1 MTAGNITDQC
11 NSVVQYMRD
20 IVLRLL
26 HLVIMH
32 SSIYSVFIDVSVLPK
47 VAKIS
52 IRALH
57 TIILEPQVFILIVG
71 Y

>member
-11 NSVVQYMRD
+11 NSVVQYIRD

-32 SSIYSVFIDVSVLPK
+32 SSIYSVFIDV
-47 VAKIS
+47 
-52 IRALH
+52 
-57 TIILEPQVFILIVG
+57 
-71 Y
+71 